1 MLSAPPLAVG
11 LPVSNVYEQCICATS
26 DWDDNRLLDA
36 GSSQHGDILSRLE
49 YDEQERRLKLQ
60 GLREEQERR
69 ELAECTSPVIDG
81 KSKYLAS
88 GWAARGL
95 LLRRAEDSDCCLDM
109 TML

>member
-1 MLSAPPLAVG
+1 M
-11 LPVSNVYEQCICATS
+11 
-26 DWDDNRLLDA
+26 
-36 GSSQHGDILSRLE
+36 SRLE

>member
-1 MLSAPPLAVG
+1 M
-11 LPVSNVYEQCICATS
+11 
-26 DWDDNRLLDA
+26 
-36 GSSQHGDILSRLE
+36 SRLE

-95 LLRRAEDSDCCLDM
+95 LFR
-109 TML
+109 